1 MSGVGCPHLDGFDP
15 LDADVIDDPYAAWDD
30 IRHRAPVVYI
40 PLIDRY
46 LAVSY
51 DAVRSILR
59 DTAQLS
65 SHDVIELGE
74 VPEALRDRLPHGYPI
89 QYPALINTDPPRH
102 TFLRKLAQQAFTV
115 GRVKAMEPEIRA
127 VATGLIDGFAGDG
140 EVELVADYA
149 VPMSAIVLCRMLG
162 VPAGEA
168 ARFRGFARVIVELTS
183 MGTSPERRVELTHA
197 AADFHDY
204 VAGLVEERRAH
215 PRDDLFTAL
224 LHAEDPDDGAVLT
237 DPSVISIVAQLIVAG
252 HETTATLIG
261 NMVWLLLR
269 DRDRWEEV
277 RADRRLVPAA
287 VEESLRRMAPIKH
300 LTRTATRD
308 VEIEGVTVPRGAR
321 ILVGF
326 GAANTD
332 PEHFPDPLRFDVH
345 RAGGSP
351 HVAFGRGTHFCLGA
365 PLARLEGQV
374 ALECLLDRVP
384 DLRLSDAEAPERVRA
399 LSVYAFSRLPLALSG
414 AAARV

>member
-1 MSGVGCPHLDGFDP
+1 MTGVGCPHLDDFDP
-15 LDADVIDDPYAAWDD
+15 LDAEVVDDPYPSWDEV
-30 IRHRAPVVYI
+30 RRRAPVVYV
-40 PLIDRY
+40 PQIDRY

-65 SHDVIELGE
+65 SQDVIELGE
-74 VPEALRDRLPHGYPI
+74 VPAELRHRLPHGYPI

-115 GRVKAMEPEIRA
+115 ARVKAMEPTIRD
-127 VATGLIDGFAGDG
+127 VAMGLIDDFPEDG

-162 VPAGEA
+162 VPAAEA
-168 ARFRGFARVIVELTS
+168 ARFRGFAQIIVELTS
-183 MGTSPERRVELTHA
+183 MGTTAERRVELTHA
-197 AADFHDY
+197 AADFNDY
-204 VAGLVEERRAH
+204 VTALVEARRED

-224 LHAEDPDDGAVLT
+224 LQAKDPEDGAVLSEL
-237 DPSVISIVAQLIVAG
+237 SVVSIVAQLIVAG
-252 HETTATLIG
+252 HETTSTLVG

-269 DRDRWEEV
+269 DRERWEEV
-277 RADRRLVPAA
+277 RADRGLVPAA

-308 VEIEGVTVPRGAR
+308 VEIDGVTVPRGAR

-332 PEHFPDPLRFDVH
+332 PDHFPDPLRFDVH
-345 RAGGSP
+345 RTAGSP

-365 PLARLEGQV
+365 PLARLEGKV

-384 DLRLSDAEAPERVRA
+384 DLRLSDAESPRRVKA
-399 LSVYAFSRLPLALSG
+399 LSVYSFARLPLELSG
-414 AAARV
+414 VAGGS